1 MSTSD
6 IIKVLSLIAT
16 PLLELK
22 KAVQKYVK
30 DNKVKKEL
38 SDSLEKEADE
48 FNGVMYDIQLAGEV
62 GTKIILE
69 VDKQPTPNQVSDFID
84 VVLQMPSHLARLL
97 ASYVHIAKACSELS
111 HQTGF
116 MESLLTTNC
125 FVHDFVKTMSR
136 AYIGNDAI
144 KIDGSFFRFYKLY
157 KSEIHKESAPPRM
170 NPQDAEELMKIINLL
185 ENAIMLELKR
195 KHVNRLLIKRWTNSF
210 KILVD
215 STKDV
220 TIEDVDYGVI
230 DDFVP
235 AELQEVMPFIGT
247 LNNKSGK
254 VSLLSAKLHNKRQR
268 KNVFF
273 GV

>member
-6 IIKVLSLIAT
+6 TIKVLSLIAT

-22 KAVQKYVK
+22 KVVQKYVK
-30 DNKVKKEL
+30 DNKIKKEL

-48 FNGVMYDIQLAGEV
+48 FNGVLYDIRLAGEV

-69 VDKQPTPNQVSDFID
+69 VEKQPTPTQVSDFID
-84 VVLQMPSHLARLL
+84 VVLQMPSHVARLL
-97 ASYVHIAKACSELS
+97 TCYVHIAKACNEIS

-116 MESLLTTNC
+116 MDSLLTTNS
-125 FVHDFVKTMSR
+125 FIHDFVESMNR
-136 AYIGNDAI
+136 AYIGNNTI

-157 KSEIHKESAPPRM
+157 KSQIHKDSKPLRM
-170 NPQDAEELMKIINLL
+170 NSEDAKELMKKIDLL
-185 ENAIMLELKR
+185 ENAIIIELKR
-195 KHVNRLLIKRWTNSF
+195 KHVNRPLIKRWKNSF
-210 KILVD
+210 NTLTE

-235 AELQEVMPFIGT
+235 TELQEVMPFLGT
-247 LNNKSGK
+247 LNNK
-254 VSLLSAKLHNKRQR
+254 
-268 KNVFF
+268 
-273 GV
+273 